1 MNKDEVET
9 CKNQSQQKNS
19 MPWNKFYN
27 EMAKKTVVRRLCK
40 NLDLDMDNDAQT
52 FFESGTEII
61 TDPKE
66 QAEKD
71 VEENTA
77 TEELTIEGFDVEDVS
92 DED

>member
-1 MNKDEVET
+1 
-9 CKNQSQQKNS
+9 
-19 MPWNKFYN
+19 
-27 EMAKKTVVRRLCK
+27 
-40 NLDLDMDNDAQT
+40 MDNDAQT

-77 TEELTIEGFDVEDVS
+77 TEELIIDGFDVEDVS

>member
-1 MNKDEVET
+1 MDIDT
-9 CKNQSQQKNS
+9 QS
-19 MPWNKFYN
+19 
-27 EMAKKTVVRRLCK
+27 
-40 NLDLDMDNDAQT
+40 

-77 TEELTIEGFDVEDVS
+77 TEELIIDGFDVEDVS

>member
-1 MNKDEVET
+1 
-9 CKNQSQQKNS
+9 
-19 MPWNKFYN
+19 MPWAKFYN
-27 EMAKKTVVRRLCK
+27 EMAKKCVVRRLCK
-40 NLDLDMDNDAQT
+40 GLDLDMDIDTQS

-61 TDPKE
+61 TDPNE

-77 TEELTIEGFDVEDVS
+77 TEELIIDGFDVEDVS